1 MPPPRKTTPLAARI
15 TREAI
20 FGLSADLPRLF
31 EVTLA
36 ALRPNPDQ
44 PRQTFHADALRELAD
59 SIAQRGL
66 IQPIVVAPDP
76 DQPRECYIIVAG
88 ERRFRAFQL
97 LGRETIPA
105 LLTTGDPTEITV
117 IENVQR
123 EDLQPLE
130 EAYAYTHLMAK
141 YGYTQEE
148 VATIVGKGRRTINE
162 LIGLT
167 ALPQQIQDE
176 CRTSGIPKST
186 LIEIARM
193 KRPEEQL
200 TAWMA
205 AQHGRMTVRAAR
217 AQKKGTPAARPL
229 RDPGQQALEAGQSLV
244 KALKH
249 LVEAER
255 ITDTGLL
262 RNLLG
267 VQEEMN
273 SLLQTL
279 LVQAGQG
286 WKDLFL

>member
-1 MPPPRKTTPLAARI
+1 MPPPRKTTPLSARI

-44 PRQTFHADALRELAD
+44 PRQTFNADALRELAD

-66 IQPIVVAPDP
+66 IQPIAVAPDP
-76 DQPRECYIIVAG
+76 DQPRDRYIIVAG

-105 LLTTGDPTEITV
+105 LLTTGDPAEITV

-123 EDLQPLE
+123 EDLHPLE

-167 ALPQQIQDE
+167 ALPPQIQGE

-193 KRPEEQL
+193 HSPEEQL
-200 TAWMA
+200 TAWRT

-217 AQKKGTPAARPL
+217 AQKKGQPAARPQ
-229 RDPGQQALEAGQSLV
+229 REPGQQALEASHDLV
-244 KALKH
+244 NALKH
-249 LVEAER
+249 LAAAKR
-255 ITDTGLL
+255 ITETELL
-262 RNLLG
+262 QNLL
-267 VQEEMN
+267 QAHEEIT

-279 LVQAGQG
+279 LAQAGQSR
-286 WKDLFL
+286 KAPFV